1 MIKEIISNAKINIGL
16 NIEDVIE
23 NGYHILDMIMAPIDL
38 ADKLI
43 VEYKEKK
50 GKLKIISKDI
60 NFPTNEENI
69 LYKVYNK
76 FYELSKIEPEEIE
89 VTVEKKIPMQAGLG
103 GGSSNG
109 AFFLKE
115 LNSYHGNYFSEN
127 ELIEFSK
134 KIGADIPFF
143 IINKTAHVKGIG
155 EKLEIVQNN
164 LKKNI
169 IIIKPKFGVSTALA
183 FKCYDDEKKELKNKK
198 ANIFKIL
205 KGLSE
210 NNLYNVETNIENQL
224 EQGLLV
230 EDTNIQNFRKELQ
243 VIKSRKFFMSG
254 SGSAYYTFVD
264 ESENQ
269 EYEKIKLNLKNCEVY
284 LCKFL

>member
-16 NIEDVIE
+16 NIEDVLE

-50 GKLKIISKDI
+50 GKLKIISKDK

-115 LNSYHGNYFSEN
+115 LNSYHENYFSEN

-143 IINKTAHVKGIG
+143 IINKTAHVKGVG

-169 IIIKPKFGVSTALA
+169 IVVKPKFGVSTALA

-205 KGLSE
+205 EGLLE

-230 EDTNIQNFRKELQ
+230 GDVNIQTFRKELQ
-243 VIKSRKFFMSG
+243 MIKSRKFFMSG
-254 SGSAYYTFVD
+254 SGSAYYTFID
-264 ESENQ
+264 ENEKQ